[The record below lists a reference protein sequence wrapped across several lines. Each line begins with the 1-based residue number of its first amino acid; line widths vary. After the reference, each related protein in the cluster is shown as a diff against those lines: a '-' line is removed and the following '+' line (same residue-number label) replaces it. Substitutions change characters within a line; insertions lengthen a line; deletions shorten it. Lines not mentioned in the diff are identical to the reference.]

1 MGSFGEQISILLS
14 EILFLLVWAFQKSS
28 LPLEQVKILG
38 INREAWIMEKVKN
51 KINLHTNAYLG

>member
-38 INREAWIMEKVKN
+38 INREA
-51 KINLHTNAYLG
+51 